1 MDWLSTM
8 IVPAEGSSRTAGSLS
23 TGVLRELAIPMMEVN
38 TTCDLE
44 SHRSSNAVVIPPPGA
59 GKRLVIPSNEM
70 NLSLIAPA
78 QAAALVL
85 QLVSLISIHVMR
97 GLDPGL
103 DPRIHLLR
111 EKVLTKIDG
120 LPGQARQ

>member
-1 MDWLSTM
+1 
-8 IVPAEGSSRTAGSLS
+8 
-23 TGVLRELAIPMMEVN
+23 
-38 TTCDLE
+38 
-44 SHRSSNAVVIPPPGA
+44 
-59 GKRLVIPSNEM
+59 LVIPSNEM

-78 QAAALVL
+78 QCATLVL
-85 QLVSLISIHVMR
+85 QLVSLISIDVMR
-97 GLDPGL
+97 GL